1 MANSLFT
8 LRGELSNQQRL
19 ILSIVGL
26 FVILGIWTGVAY
38 MKSDWKK
45 IIEAETDY
53 SKYSNLP
60 EAERDSII
68 ALLDAQYDEAYAN
81 ATDSVRVFPI
91 LPPPGQVVATIPDLI
106 NKDELKIN
114 TFKSVWINL
123 KGYLWAILIAIPL
136 GFLIGLLPIFRG
148 MFNRPVDAIRYLP
161 LTALTGLF
169 MSWYGISDAMKVAFL
184 AFGILVY
191 LLPVVVQRIDE
202 VKDVYLKTVFTLGA
216 NGWQTIRTVYFPS
229 VMSRISDD
237 IRVLT
242 AISWTYIIV
251 AELVNSAEGGI
262 GALIY
267 LKARQAQLAKVFAI
281 LLVIVLIGF
290 IQDKYF
296 RYLDKQFF
304 PFKDQNSS
312 KKEESILSTFINFAL
327 LVVSGLYV
335 LLSIW
340 PKGREI
346 IRSDNV
352 LGDGFYVFLFVALI
366 QLILEL
372 FRFLSA
378 RKQSQ
383 ISELNG

>member
-1 MANSLFT
+1 MANSLFA
-8 LRGELSNQQRL
+8 LRGELGNRQRL
-19 ILSIVGL
+19 VLSIVGL
-26 FVILGIWTGVAY
+26 LVILGIWTGVAY
-38 MKSDWKK
+38 LKSDWKK
-45 IIEAETDY
+45 TVDFETDI
-53 SKYSNLP
+53 SKYNHLP
-60 EAERDSII
+60 AAERDSII
-68 ALLDAQYDEAYAN
+68 AVLDAEFEEAYAN

-91 LPPPGQVVATIPDLI
+91 LPPPGKVVSTIPDLI
-106 NKDELKIN
+106 QKDRLQEN
-114 TFKSVWINL
+114 TFRSVWINL
-123 KGYLWAILIAIPL
+123 KGYLWAIVVAIPL

-169 MSWYGISDAMKVAFL
+169 MSWYGIGDEMKVAFL

-216 NGWQTIRTVYFPS
+216 NSWQTIRTVYFPS

-262 GALIY
+262 GALIF

-281 LLVIVLIGF
+281 LLIIVLIGF

-296 RYLDKQFF
+296 RYLDKHFF
-304 PFKDQNSS
+304 PYKYQNSS
-312 KKEESILSTFINFAL
+312 KAEASIISTFLNFAL
-327 LVVSGLYV
+327 LVLSGLYV
-335 LLSIW
+335 LLAIL
-340 PKGREI
+340 PAGRNI
-346 IRSDNV
+346 LLTI
-352 LGDGFYVFLFVALI
+352 LHDGFYVFLFVAII
-366 QLILEL
+366 QLILEAS
-372 FRFLSA
+372 RFLAA
-378 RKQSQ
+378 RKQTQ